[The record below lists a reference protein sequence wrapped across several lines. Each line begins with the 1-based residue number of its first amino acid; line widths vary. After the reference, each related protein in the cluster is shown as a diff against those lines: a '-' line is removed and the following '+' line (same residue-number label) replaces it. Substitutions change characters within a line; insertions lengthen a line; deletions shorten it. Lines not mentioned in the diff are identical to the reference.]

1 MEKQVPVMEN
11 VEFAIRLDERLK
23 VLIEIRTILDEKKRL
38 VRGLERSRG

>member
-23 VLIEIRTILDEKKRL
+23 VLIEIRTILDE
-38 VRGLERSRG
+38 RSG